1 VSNFLDAVTNRESS
15 IIGKEEDKTYEIA
28 RQITEKSFKSKT
40 LQSINDESEEEVD

>member
-1 VSNFLDAVTNRESS
+1 MSNFLDAVTNRESS
-15 IIGKEEDKTYEIA
+15 IIGKEDKTYEIA